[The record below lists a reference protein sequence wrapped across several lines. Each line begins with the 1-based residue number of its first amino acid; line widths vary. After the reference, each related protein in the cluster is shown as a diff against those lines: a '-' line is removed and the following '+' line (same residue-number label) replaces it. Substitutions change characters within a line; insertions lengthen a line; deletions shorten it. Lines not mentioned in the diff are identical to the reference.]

1 MSTVTEIVAVLADL
15 NLLTQRD
22 PAALARREEILA
34 TKRELVERIRAD
46 QDPVTINPGEET
58 VGTHH
63 AHPDFPS
70 PDDDATIPCPV
81 CGTAF
86 TVTGR
91 RRYCSDR
98 CRRTAWA
105 RRNQPP
111 PTPVI
116 VSPPAGSRRPSTVYE
131 CDACG
136 LRALG
141 QQRCED
147 CGTFMRQVGIGGP
160 CPSCEDPVA
169 ASELIDVVERDHR

>member
-15 NLLTQRD
+15 NLLTQLD
-22 PAALARREEILA
+22 PDALARRQEILA
-34 TKRELVERIRAD
+34 TKRELVERIRAEE
-46 QDPVTINPGEET
+46 DPVIVNPDEET
-58 VGTHH
+58 AG
-63 AHPDFPS
+63 AQRARPDAPS
-70 PDDDATIPCPV
+70 RDDDATLPCPV

-98 CRRTAWA
+98 CRRAAWA

-111 PTPVI
+111 PTPV
-116 VSPPAGSRRPSTVYE
+116 VLPPPAGSRRPHTVYE

-141 QQRCED
+141 DQRCEE
-147 CGTFMRQVGIGGP
+147 CGTFMRRVGLGGP
-160 CPSCEDPVA
+160 CPSCDDPVA
-169 ASELIDVVERDHR
+169 ASELTDVVERDHR